1 MNVRHIIYQIS
12 ALLLIILVSGCSSGR
27 PEGQTPETGSALTST
42 PDSPPGANESKAQIK
57 QSLKFESNLS
67 TADPAVSGPIELA
80 GKSGLN
86 WELKSGKSAR
96 LTADGLIDPMEPGTS
111 ELVAALPGESRVE
124 WIVNVQNAARIDFA
138 NDVQPILTRHGCNA
152 GGCHGRLDG
161 QNGFKLS
168 LFGYAAEA
176 DYQAIVREFGGRRVN
191 VLNPKAS
198 LLLLKAAGQMPHG
211 GGQAISPQ
219 SGDFHRLLAWIEAG
233 APNLTGNRRIL
244 KNLKIVPDQI
254 RVTRPESV
262 RVMAIAEYE
271 DGTKRDVS
279 AWASWKS
286 LDESVASVDLWGRAS
301 VLERGETAI
310 VVRYGSLVKT
320 AVVQFAGESLSESAY
335 EPLADGN
342 GIDMAVAT
350 HLKSLGI
357 APSPLAND
365 AMFLRRLSLDM
376 VGRLPEPA
384 EIRRFVKDQDPDK
397 RAKMVDQLMDDAD
410 FNKLW
415 SLKLGD
421 LLQVSSGRQ
430 GNAAAFYLLW
440 LQEQLDRRTP
450 WDEVIRLLLST
461 RGDPATKNAAAA
473 AYSLEN
479 NDPVLASQL
488 AAQRFLGIRIRCA
501 QCHDHP
507 FDVFTQTQA
516 HRFAAFFAMVRPSQP
531 VPGQMMTRPKV
542 AFFPMGEHRHPLS
555 GEKLEPA
562 VLTGKQPEFKPD
574 TDPLPALA
582 EWMTD
587 PSNPLMP
594 RAMANWLWSQ
604 FFQSGL
610 VAPVD
615 DLSAANP
622 PSHPELLDFLSQRF
636 VELGYQLRPMI
647 REILTS
653 RTYQLNSQ
661 STPENSR
668 FARLNAFQA
677 PRPLSAQQMAD
688 ALAKATGVPNRF
700 ANKPTGTR
708 AIDIQD
714 PTTPSTLLETLGRCD
729 RRELCGPASGTSN
742 LSLRQSLLWIGSDTV
757 DSRVG
762 AVSGY
767 LRQLMELSPGP
778 AEVVENLYLRT
789 LCRFPSTQETEHFSK
804 QIETAS
810 DQAEVIEDLFWALIN
825 SREFLFNH

>member
-1 MNVRHIIYQIS
+1 
-12 ALLLIILVSGCSSGR
+12 
-27 PEGQTPETGSALTST
+27 
-42 PDSPPGANESKAQIK
+42 
-57 QSLKFESNLS
+57 
-67 TADPAVSGPIELA
+67 
-80 GKSGLN
+80 
-86 WELKSGKSAR
+86 
-96 LTADGLIDPMEPGTS
+96 
-111 ELVAALPGESRVE
+111 
-124 WIVNVQNAARIDFA
+124 
-138 NDVQPILTRHGCNA
+138 
-152 GGCHGRLDG
+152 
-161 QNGFKLS
+161 
-168 LFGYAAEA
+168 
-176 DYQAIVREFGGRRVN
+176 
-191 VLNPKAS
+191 
-198 LLLLKAAGQMPHG
+198 
-211 GGQAISPQ
+211 
-219 SGDFHRLLAWIEAG
+219 
-233 APNLTGNRRIL
+233 
-244 KNLKIVPDQI
+244 
-254 RVTRPESV
+254 
-262 RVMAIAEYE
+262 
-271 DGTKRDVS
+271 
-279 AWASWKS
+279 
-286 LDESVASVDLWGRAS
+286 
-301 VLERGETAI
+301 
-310 VVRYGSLVKT
+310 
-320 AVVQFAGESLSESAY
+320 
-335 EPLADGN
+335 
-342 GIDMAVAT
+342 
-350 HLKSLGI
+350 
-357 APSPLAND
+357 
-365 AMFLRRLSLDM
+365 
-376 VGRLPEPA
+376 
-384 EIRRFVKDQDPDK
+384 
-397 RAKMVDQLMDDAD
+397 
-410 FNKLW
+410 
-415 SLKLGD
+415 
-421 LLQVSSGRQ
+421 
-430 GNAAAFYLLW
+430 
-440 LQEQLDRRTP
+440 
-450 WDEVIRLLLST
+450 
-461 RGDPATKNAAAA
+461 
-473 AYSLEN
+473 
-479 NDPVLASQL
+479 
-488 AAQRFLGIRIRCA
+488 
-501 QCHDHP
+501 
-507 FDVFTQTQA
+507 
-516 HRFAAFFAMVRPSQP
+516 MVRPSQP

-542 AFFPMGEHRHPLS
+542 AFFPMGEHRHPLT

-610 VAPVD
+610 VSPVD

-622 PSHPELLDFLSQRF
+622 PSHPELLDFLSRRF

-789 LCRFPSTQETEHFSK
+789 LCRFPSTQEKEHFSK